1 MLAEMYKKREKLAYV
16 FLIGTL
22 AIALLFFIFATPKT
36 SSEWV
41 ELLPFLLPI
50 GLSVAVVLISRAHYK
65 KVKDI
70 QIPQSEKQLLDIE
83 DIVIKKDAA
92 LIPRLL
98 LFEKSGQYIG
108 SVEMAKISWWMY
120 PFLIFDA
127 SLISL
132 FPMTYKL
139 ASNDGTSE
147 ITFRKTGWLKQS
159 KVEIFNNEQEKIG
172 TYMQEELKA
181 LFNIKGVL
189 YDEEEEELLSIKA
202 SGFSGSFSWNDQQGR
217 RLAYFYNGI
226 FPHEYTHLFR
236 DTHNDIVELADDTA
250 DKDKVRL
257 LAVIGFIFFTRIKQ

>member
-1 MLAEMYKKREKLAYV
+1 MLAEMYKKRERLAYL
-16 FLIGTL
+16 FLGGTL
-22 AIALLFFIFATPKT
+22 VVALVFFFVTTPET
-36 SSEWV
+36 STEWI
-41 ELLPFLLPI
+41 ELLPLLFPI
-50 GLSVAVVLISRAHYK
+50 GLSVAVVLISRTHYK

-70 QIPQSEKQLLDIE
+70 EIPRSEKQLLDLK

-98 LFEKSGQYIG
+98 LFEKSGQYVG
-108 SVEMAKISWWMY
+108 SVEIAKIPWWMY
-120 PFLIFDA
+120 PFLIFA
-127 SLISL
+127 SSLISL
-132 FPMTYKL
+132 LPMTYKL
-139 ASNDGTSE
+139 ASNDGTSK

-159 KVEIFNNEQEKIG
+159 EVEIFNKEQEKIG
-172 TYMQEELKA
+172 TYIQEELKA

-189 YDEEEEELLSIKA
+189 YDEKEEELLSIKA

-257 LAVIGFIFFTRIKQ
+257 LAVIGFIFFTRIKK

>member
-1 MLAEMYKKREKLAYV
+1 MLAEMYKKREKLAY
-16 FLIGTL
+16 LLLGGTL
-22 AIALLFFIFATPKT
+22 VVAQST
-36 SSEWV
+36 EWI
-41 ELLPFLLPI
+41 ELLPFLIPI
-50 GLSVAVVLISRAHYK
+50 GLSIAVVLISRAHYK

-70 QIPQSEKQLLDIE
+70 QIPRSEKQLLE
-83 DIVIKKDAA
+83 LKDIVIKKDAA

-98 LFEKSGQYIG
+98 LFEKSGQYVG
-108 SVEMAKISWWMY
+108 SVEIAKTSWWVY
-120 PFLIFDA
+120 PFLFFA
-127 SLISL
+127 SSLISL
-132 FPMTYKL
+132 FPMNYQL
-139 ASNDGTSE
+139 VSNEGASQ

-159 KVEIFNNEQEKIG
+159 KIEIFNSSQEKIG

-236 DTHNDIVELADDTA
+236 DTHNDIVELADGTA
-250 DKDKVRL
+250 DKDKLRL

>member
-16 FLIGTL
+16 FFVGTL
-22 AIALLFFIFATPKT
+22 GVALAFFIAAPPEAP
-36 SSEWV
+36 SEWV
-41 ELLPFLLPI
+41 ELLPLLLPV
-50 GLSVAVVLISRAHYK
+50 GLSVAVALISRAHYK

-70 QIPQSEKQLLDIE
+70 QIPRSEKQLLDLK

-108 SVEMAKISWWMY
+108 SIQMAKISWWMY

-127 SLISL
+127 SLIGL

-139 ASNDGTSE
+139 VSNDGASQ

-159 KVEIFNNEQEKIG
+159 KLEIFNDEQEKIG
-172 TYMQEELKA
+172 TYIQEELKA

-189 YDEEEEELLSIKA
+189 YDEKEEELLSIKA

>member
-16 FLIGTL
+16 FLVGTL
-22 AIALLFFIFATPKT
+22 AIALVFSIFATPEAP
-36 SSEWV
+36 SEWV
-41 ELLPFLLPI
+41 ELLPFLFPI

-70 QIPQSEKQLLDIE
+70 EIPRSKKQLLE
-83 DIVIKKDAA
+83 LKDIVIKKDAA

-108 SVEMAKISWWMY
+108 SIEMAKLSWWMY
-120 PFLIFDA
+120 PFLVFA
-127 SLISL
+127 SSLIGL

-139 ASNDGTSE
+139 VNNDGASQ

-159 KVEIFNNEQEKIG
+159 TLEIFNDEQEKIG
-172 TYMQEELKA
+172 TYIQEELKA

-189 YDEEEEELLSIKA
+189 YNEKEEAVLSIKA
-202 SGFSGSFSWNDQQGR
+202 SGFSGSFCWNDQQGR
-217 RLAYFYNGI
+217 RLAYFYNGM

-236 DTHNDIVELADDTA
+236 DTHNDIVELADDTS